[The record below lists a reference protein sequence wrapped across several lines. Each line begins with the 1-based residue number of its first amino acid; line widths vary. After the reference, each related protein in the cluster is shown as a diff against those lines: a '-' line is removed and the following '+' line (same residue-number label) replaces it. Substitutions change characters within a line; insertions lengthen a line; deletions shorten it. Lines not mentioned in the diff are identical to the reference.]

1 MNICWRLWD
10 ILNTLGTF
18 KELETAFAKSHYP
31 DIYCRYTWVP
41 VKSVGDY
48 FVTICNKNSRSDSG
62 GSRRSDNSRK
72 SRMSLPNLYPVDF
85 VSKSKTVFTSQGRAG
100 TDDKAKRGENTG
112 GFFVGSSSFSSRVA
126 IAKNYVASPSSSS
139 LFVSFAPPQHRSDDD
154 Q

>member
-1 MNICWRLWD
+1 MPSLT
-10 ILNTLGTF
+10 ILTSTAGILG
-18 KELETAFAKSHYP
+18 S
-31 DIYCRYTWVP
+31 
-41 VKSVGDY
+41 
-48 FVTICNKNSRSDSG
+48 SG
-62 GSRRSDNSRK
+62 SDNSRR

-112 GFFVGSSSFSSRVA
+112 GFFIDSSFSSSRVA
-126 IAKNYVASPSSSS
+126 IAKNYDVRPSSS

>member
-1 MNICWRLWD
+1 M
-10 ILNTLGTF
+10 T
-18 KELETAFAKSHYP
+18 S
-31 DIYCRYTWVP
+31 
-41 VKSVGDY
+41 
-48 FVTICNKNSRSDSG
+48 CNKNSRSGSG
-62 GSRRSDNSRK
+62 GSSRNDSSRK
-72 SRMSLPNLYPVDF
+72 SRMCLPSLYPVDF
-85 VSKSKTVFTSQGRAG
+85 VLKSKTVFTSQGRAG